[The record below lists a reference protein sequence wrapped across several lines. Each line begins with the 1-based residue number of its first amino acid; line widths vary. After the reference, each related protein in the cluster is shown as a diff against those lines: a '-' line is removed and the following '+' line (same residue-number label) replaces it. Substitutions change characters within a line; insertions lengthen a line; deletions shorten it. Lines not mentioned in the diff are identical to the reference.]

1 MKIELVLK
9 NTKLQSYYLM
19 SWIIALLNIIAQF
32 AFALTFEY
40 SVNSFLPFIGVI
52 VLLQSFIKAKVG
64 KPDQVNKRK
73 IVAIGMAWSG
83 VVWIIWGIYWLVALN
98 TVLLILYVFAT
109 RKFQV
114 SVSEK
119 VITYPSFPKRQ
130 IGWNELQNVI
140 MKDGLLTI
148 DFKSNKLLQ
157 AETEEDSFNEKEF
170 NEFCREQLRK

>member
-1 MKIELVLK
+1 MKIELILK
-9 NTKLQSYYLM
+9 NSKLQIYYLM

-32 AFALTFEY
+32 AIVLTFEY
-40 SVNSFLPFIGVI
+40 SVLSFLPFIGVI
-52 VLLQSFIKAKVG
+52 ALLLSLRKAKVE

-73 IVAIGMAWSG
+73 IVATALAWSG
-83 VVWIIWGIYWLVALN
+83 VVWIAWGFYWLVALN

-109 RKFQV
+109 RKFLV

-119 VITYPSFPKRQ
+119 MIAYPSFPKRQ
-130 IGWNELQNVI
+130 IQWNELQNVI

-148 DFKSNKLLQ
+148 DFKNNKLLQ